1 MCYNGASF
9 LLGIRMLE
17 YIRAFHIIGMVCWF
31 AGIFYLPRLFVYH
44 AMSDDAISQERFAV
58 MERKLYRGIMTPAMI
73 FTWACGLL
81 MIALAPSIYLTQGW
95 LHAKLVLVVLLT
107 IYHLSCG
114 RFRVRLMDNPKFKSH
129 VYWRWFN
136 EIPVFILIAV
146 VILAVVK
153 PF

>member
-1 MCYNGASF
+1 
-9 LLGIRMLE
+9 MLE
-17 YIRAFHIIGMVCWF
+17 YIRAFHIISMVCWF

-44 AMSDDAISQERFAV
+44 AMSDDTPSQERFAL

-73 FTWACGLL
+73 ATWGCGLL
-81 MIALAPSIYLTQGW
+81 MIALAPSIYLSQGW

-107 IYHLSCG
+107 VYHLSCG
-114 RFRVRLMDNPKFKSH
+114 RFRVRLMDNPKLKSH

>member
-1 MCYNGASF
+1 
-9 LLGIRMLE
+9 MLE
-17 YIRAFHIIGMVCWF
+17 YIRAFHIISIVCWF

-44 AMSDDAISQERFAV
+44 AMSDDTPSQERFAL

-73 FTWACGLL
+73 ATWGCGLL
-81 MIALAPSIYLTQGW
+81 MIALAPSIYLSQGW

-107 IYHLSCG
+107 LYHLSCG
-114 RFRVRLMDNPKFKSH
+114 RFRVRLMDNPKLKSH

>member
-1 MCYNGASF
+1 MCYNGTSF

-44 AMSDDAISQERFAV
+44 AMSDDTPSQERFAV

-73 FTWACGLL
+73 ATWGCGLL
-81 MIALAPSIYLTQGW
+81 MIALAPSIYLSQGW

-107 IYHLSCG
+107 VYHLSCG
-114 RFRVRLMDNPKFKSH
+114 RFRVRLMDNPKLKSH

>member
-1 MCYNGASF
+1 MFDYLKA
-9 LLGIRMLE
+9 L
-17 YIRAFHIIGMVCWF
+17 HIIAMVCWF

-44 AMSDDAISQERFAV
+44 AMSDDKPSQERFII

-73 FTWACGLL
+73 ATWVLGLSMVL
-81 MIALAPSIYLTQGW
+81 MNWTVYKSQGW

-107 IYHLSCG
+107 IYHLVCG
-114 RFRVRLMDNPKFKSH
+114 HFCKALINSPTYKSH

-146 VILAVVK
+146 VLLVVVK

>member
-44 AMSDDAISQERFAV
+44 AMSDDTPSQERFAV

-114 RFRVRLMDNPKFKSH
+114 RVRVRLMDNPKFKSH

>member
-1 MCYNGASF
+1 
-9 LLGIRMLE
+9 MLE
-17 YIRAFHIIGMVCWF
+17 YIRAFHIISMVCWF

-44 AMSDDAISQERFAV
+44 AMSDDTPSQERFAL

-73 FTWACGLL
+73 ATWGCGLL
-81 MIALAPSIYLTQGW
+81 MIALAPSIYLSQGW

-107 IYHLSCG
+107 LYHLSCG
-114 RFRVRLMDNPKFKSH
+114 RFRVRLMDNPKLKSH